1 MAVAT
6 ISSKGQI
13 TLPAEARRAI
23 GVAAGDRVL
32 VRAVDGVIVVEPV
45 VDFLSLR
52 GVLGAALPREAEV
65 ARMQDAAADAVL
77 TSE

>member
-23 GVAAGDRVL
+23 GVAAGDRVI
-32 VRAVDGVIVVEPV
+32 VRVVDGAIVVERAL
-45 VDFLSLR
+45 DFLSLR
-52 GVLGAALPREAEV
+52 GVLGPALPRAEET
-65 ARMQDAAADAVL
+65 AAMLDAV
-77 TSE
+77 SDAVRAPE